1 MAPLADSTAYEIVLA
16 IHIMAVVAAFGVV
29 FAYPFMFAVAARSDP
44 RSLPLMHRIEYSIE
58 RRLVN
63 PVLVVVLGAGIYL
76 ATDGHHWGQF
86 FVQWGLFAVIV
97 IGGVIGSVMI
107 PTSKKA
113 EQLAARDI
121 AAAGAGEPQMSEE
134 YRALVRR
141 LNVVGTLLGGLV
153 LLTIAFM
160 VAQP

>member
-1 MAPLADSTAYEIVLA
+1 MALLADSTAYEIVLA

-63 PVLVVVLGAGIYL
+63 PVLVVVLAAGIFL
-76 ATDGHHWGQF
+76 ASDGHHWGQF
-86 FVQWGLFAVIV
+86 FVQWGLFAVLV
-97 IGGVIGSVMI
+97 IGGVIGAVMI

-121 AAAGAGEPQMSEE
+121 AAAGAGEPHMSEE
-134 YRALVRR
+134 
-141 LNVVGTLLGGLV
+141 
-153 LLTIAFM
+153 
-160 VAQP
+160 